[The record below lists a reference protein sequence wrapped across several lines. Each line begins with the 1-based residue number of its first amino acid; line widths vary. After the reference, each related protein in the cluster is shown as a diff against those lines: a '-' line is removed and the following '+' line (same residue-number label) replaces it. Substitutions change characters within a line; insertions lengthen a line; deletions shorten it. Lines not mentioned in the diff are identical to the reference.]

1 MNINLC
7 PMKIKCIAFT
17 ILMSLILSCSDETNP
32 SSDTS
37 YFPIKTG
44 NYWTYN
50 YSSPTLNEI
59 DSIYVSNDTLIET
72 ITYNKFRSL
81 NLPFGFYSNSL
92 NKNSLRISSSKI
104 LLTGAVNYSLGN
116 AIPINFDISNFVI
129 FDELAATNKQLDF
142 ISGTISQQYESYPL
156 TIEYKLTST
165 ALESLPTFTANSG
178 TIYSDIKKV
187 KTTLNIKITSSIVIA
202 GLPNPVA
209 FTLLNSQDVLTA
221 IHYYSKNI
229 GMVHTQTSL
238 SYQLQ
243 DFSQFNIS
251 IPLPQ
256 SGSEVQQENLSIYIV
271 NN

>member
-1 MNINLC
+1 
-7 PMKIKCIAFT
+7 MKIKCIAFA
-17 ILMSLILSCSDETNP
+17 ILTSLLFSCTDETD
-32 SSDTS
+32 SGKDTS
-37 YFPIKTG
+37 FFPIKKG

-50 YSSPTLNEI
+50 YSSPTLNEV

-72 ITYNKFRSL
+72 NTYNKIRSL
-81 NLPFGFYSNSL
+81 DLPFGFYSNSL
-92 NKNSLRISSSKI
+92 NKNALRINSSKI

-116 AIPINFDISNFVI
+116 AIPINFDISNFII
-129 FDELAATNKQLDF
+129 FDELAGVNKQLDF
-142 ISGTISQQYESYPL
+142 ISGTINQQYENYPL
-156 TIEYKLTST
+156 TIEYKLTAT
-165 ALESLPTFTANSG
+165 ALENLPTFTAVSG

-187 KTTLNIKITSSIVIA
+187 KTTLNLKITSSIVIS
-202 GLPNPVA
+202 GLPNPVT

-221 IHYYSKNI
+221 IHYYSNNI

-238 SYQLQ
+238 NYQLQ

-256 SGSEVQQENLSIYIV
+256 SGSEVQQENLSEYLI